1 MYAKMGITM
10 FISLYIT
17 RLLLNSL
24 GASDFG
30 IFNVVGGAIA
40 MLGFL
45 NAAMAGTT
53 QRFMNIAEG
62 EGQPEKK
69 KNVFNISIIL
79 HLAIAFILGLAL
91 LIAGYFFFNGIL
103 NIPSDRIDAAKVVYG
118 SMIISTMF
126 TVMTVPYDAVLNA
139 HENMLYYAI
148 IGIIESFLKLV
159 VAFIVVYTL
168 QDKLIIYGILMAAIS
183 VTVMLVMRIY
193 CHRHYE
199 ECIIA
204 PTQYWDRLLMKKM
217 TGFAGWGLL
226 NNATGMISQYGLGI
240 VLNNFFGTILN
251 AAQGVAN
258 QISGQLMVFS
268 NNMIKAVAPVIAK
281 NEGAGERQNM
291 LNFSLL
297 ASKYSFLLLAFFAIP
312 FILETP
318 YILHIWLKEIPDWAI
333 LFVRLQL
340 INSLIDQ
347 STFMVGKTIE
357 VQGDIRVYSQVRS
370 LFNILPIIL
379 TYLFFSLGFPPYY
392 LYIIWIIVGSGL
404 GGAVRVLFAKIK
416 CGLRYSDF
424 VKRVLLPCL
433 LITITMLLGG
443 ILPAYWL
450 DDSLLRL
457 LCVVCMTSISFIIMM
472 YIIMSYEERQW
483 SATLIN
489 SLKKKI
495 LKQ

>member
-281 NEGAGERQNM
+281 SEGAGERQNM

-347 STFMVGKTIE
+347 STFMIGKTIE

-472 YIIMSYEERQW
+472 YIIMSYEEKQW